1 MKISIIAFLSLVL
14 ACVSVFADTA
24 FADTATGAGGIISAI
39 AGSTII
45 QALTSFIV
53 AAYALYKTIAGIV
66 SGINKAKGS

>member
-1 MKISIIAFLSLVL
+1 MKISIIAFLSLIL
-14 ACVSVFADTA
+14 ACVSA

-53 AAYALYKTIAGIV
+53 AAFALYKTIAGIV